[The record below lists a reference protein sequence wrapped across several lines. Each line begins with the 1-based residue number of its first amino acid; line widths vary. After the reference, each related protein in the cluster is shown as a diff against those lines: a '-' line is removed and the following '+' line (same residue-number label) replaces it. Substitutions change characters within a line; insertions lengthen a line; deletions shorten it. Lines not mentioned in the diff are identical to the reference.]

1 MHAFSRTKKAFF
13 QRLFLC
19 ALLSVPLV
27 LWVTY
32 ALHTD
37 TKQAPPPHLPEFT
50 GTVTAPSWAVF
61 NPETGAIL
69 FSQGAD
75 DVRPIASLT
84 KLFTASVVMDIGS
97 RDVPIVISP
106 LDVATEG
113 RAGSLHAG
121 DTTTLYSL
129 LFPLLIESSNDAAT
143 AIQRVL
149 GESYTTS
156 LGKLLKDA
164 GVSHTK
170 ITEASGLSEEDV
182 STVSDLVRFFTFT
195 KKHNPHILDISELYA
210 YRGTH
215 AEYHNNDP
223 AREFSSFRGGKHGYT
238 EAAGRT
244 FVGMFSLDNSSA
256 VVGIVLLG
264 SADLRADIKALLSVS
279 TEPAVSGI
287 LKRTP

>member
-1 MHAFSRTKKAFF
+1 MDVFSRTKKAFF

-19 ALLSVPLV
+19 VVVSVPLIV
-27 LWVTY
+27 WVTY

-37 TKQAPPPHLPEFT
+37 TKQTSPTQLPEFT
-50 GTVTAPSWAVF
+50 GTVTALSWAVF
-61 NPETGAIL
+61 NPETGEIL
-69 FSQGAD
+69 FSHGAD
-75 DVRPIASLT
+75 DVRTIASIT
-84 KLFTASVVMDIGS
+84 KLFTASVVMNTGT
-97 RDVPIVISP
+97 RDLPLVISP
-106 LDVATEG
+106 SDVATEG
-113 RAGSLHAG
+113 RAGSLRIG

-149 GESYTTS
+149 GESYATS
-156 LGKLLKDA
+156 LTKLFKDS
-164 GVSHTK
+164 GVRHTK
-170 ITEASGLSEEDV
+170 ITEASGLSGEDV
-182 STVSDLVRFFTFT
+182 STVSDLVQFFTFT

-210 YRGTH
+210 YRGAH

-256 VVGIVLLG
+256 VVGMVLLG
-264 SADLRADIKALLSVS
+264 STDLRADIKALLSVS
-279 TEPAVSGI
+279 NEPAVSDI